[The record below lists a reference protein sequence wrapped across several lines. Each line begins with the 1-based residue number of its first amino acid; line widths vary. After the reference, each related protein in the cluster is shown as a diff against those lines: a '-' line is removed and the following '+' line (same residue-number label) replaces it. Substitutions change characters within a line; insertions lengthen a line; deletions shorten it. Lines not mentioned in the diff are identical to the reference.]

1 MSLAPVQAATRRCS
15 RGVSLPEVLAGTA
28 LGSLVLLAAIGAVG
42 AHLGAQQRV
51 HLALQLDQELRSAAA
66 ILTRGLRRAA
76 FWWEAPA
83 PQANPYATW
92 SVQGSG
98 TSASV
103 LIAHAHPA
111 RAEDGVLTGDERHGF
126 RLRSGVL
133 ETQLG
138 ASNWQALTD
147 PRLTRITRLE
157 LVPRTELAC
166 GSAREVRSL
175 ELLLQAQSVADPA
188 VQRQWRSTILL
199 RNDIQGAPCPAP
211 PGGADTAEGP

>member
-1 MSLAPVQAATRRCS
+1 
-15 RGVSLPEVLAGTA
+15 VSLPEVLAGA
-28 LGSLVLLAAIGAVG
+28 AVGSLVLLAALGTIG
-42 AHLGAQQRV
+42 AHLGVQQRT
-51 HLALQLDQELRSAAA
+51 HLALQLDQELRSAAS

-83 PQANPYATW
+83 PQANPYAAW

-126 RLRSGVL
+126 RLRGGVL

-166 GSAREVRSL
+166 GSARQVRSL
-175 ELLLQAQSVADPA
+175 ELLLQAHSVADPA

-199 RNDIQGAPCPAP
+199 RNDTEGAPCSPASA
-211 PGGADTAEGP
+211 GTNTSEGP